1 MAYVAT
7 AGRSQPQ
14 RRQGAIASGSHGGS
28 NPARVITEPTKAA
41 PDHYSDHPDDPL
53 HPLNNYLNYPDG
65 IESAM
70 DAAEV
75 AISLRSAQI
84 ARDADEIAR
93 DAHEIAARSPRDA
106 HGRRGGQRH
115 RPESAAGGAEVAIS
129 KRCQGCVK
137 AIAAHG
143 RLRAEGEA
151 RAVGEARAAR
161 AAAEA
166 AVRQT
171 IRGYARLGLGLLGLA
186 TNPNPDL
193 SPKP

>member
-7 AGRSQPQ
+7 AGRSRPQ
-14 RRQGAIASGSHGGS
+14 RRQGAITSGSNGDSNGGGNGGSKGGS
-28 NPARVITEPTKAA
+28 NPASVITEPTKAR
-41 PDHYSDHPDDPL
+41 PEHYRDHPDDPL

-75 AISLRSAQI
+75 VISLRSAQI
-84 ARDADEIAR
+84 ARDTDEIAR
-93 DAHEIAARSPRDA
+93 DAHEIARNADEIARDGDEIATSSPRDA
-106 HGRRGGQRH
+106 HGRRAAPRH
-115 RPESAAGGAEVAIS
+115 RPASAAGGAEVAKEVAIS

-151 RAVGEARAAR
+151 RAV
-161 AAAEA
+161 
-166 AVRQT
+166 VRV
-171 IRGYARLGLGLLGLA
+171 RVRVRVRE
-186 TNPNPDL
+186 P
-193 SPKP
+193 

>member
-7 AGRSQPQ
+7 AGRSRPQ
-14 RRQGAIASGSHGGS
+14 RRQGAITSGSNGGS
-28 NPARVITEPTKAA
+28 NPAGVITEPTKAR
-41 PDHYSDHPDDPL
+41 PEHYPDHPDDPI

-75 AISLRSAQI
+75 VISLRSAQI
-84 ARDADEIAR
+84 ARDAHEIAR
-93 DAHEIAARSPRDA
+93 DGGEIARDGDEIATSSPRDA
-106 HGRRGGQRH
+106 HGRRGGPRH
-115 RPESAAGGAEVAIS
+115 RPDSAAGGAEVAIS

-151 RAVGEARAAR
+151 RAV
-161 AAAEA
+161 
-166 AVRQT
+166 VRV
-171 IRGYARLGLGLLGLA
+171 RLRVRVRVRVRVLGLGLGLE
-186 TNPNPDL
+186 P
-193 SPKP
+193 